1 MFKTILRLSRPYSI
15 LLATLTYTLGAGI
28 AHYLGRVI
36 NVASFWLG
44 LLVILSLLIATFLF
58 TGYFRL
64 LLMPLEQSE
73 TPRQREQFRIILL
86 QVAFAALTLSAIAIL
101 TALEKNLLN
110 LSTEILLVLTTLVLI
125 AYAVPPL
132 RLSDVGYG
140 DLIQAIT
147 LGTLLPAMA
156 FLLQYGQIHRLLSFI
171 TIPFTLLALA
181 YLMVCN
187 FPTYSTDMKLGRHTL
202 LTRVTWQNAIPIHHF
217 LVLVAFMLF
226 AAGPLLGYPWKLIW
240 PVFMAFP
247 FAVIQIIWLQNVAN
261 GGRALWNFLIALTS
275 ATFGLAIYLLA
286 LTFWI
291 H

>member
-110 LSTEILLVLTTLVLI
+110 PRIEGLEVKYKPVTITRFQ
-125 AYAVPPL
+125 P
-132 RLSDVGYG
+132 
-140 DLIQAIT
+140 QA
-147 LGTLLPAMA
+147 
-156 FLLQYGQIHRLLSFI
+156 
-171 TIPFTLLALA
+171 
-181 YLMVCN
+181 
-187 FPTYSTDMKLGRHTL
+187 
-202 LTRVTWQNAIPIHHF
+202 RV
-217 LVLVAFMLF
+217 
-226 AAGPLLGYPWKLIW
+226 Y
-240 PVFMAFP
+240 
-247 FAVIQIIWLQNVAN
+247 
-261 GGRALWNFLIALTS
+261 
-275 ATFGLAIYLLA
+275 
-286 LTFWI
+286 
-291 H
+291 